1 MKVLSPKKWLMT
13 IFLLIILLIGTII
26 FCSFQGS
33 ADINFKDAVKI
44 FSNPLSQ
51 NWWNTKAIILLKVR
65 LPRIL
70 LACMV
75 GGALAVAGVVL
86 QALLRNPL
94 ADPYVLGVSSGSA
107 LGAIIAILL
116 GLNIN
121 VGVLSSVPL
130 FGFAG
135 GILTILFVH
144 HISKIHRKIS
154 VQTMLLVGVVTG
166 AILAA
171 IIMFITSIADP
182 NQVQGIV
189 FWLMGSLSSQEYP
202 MLLIVSLYVLIG
214 IVILFYHARGL
225 NLLVLGEESALQLGL
240 EVERTKKIA
249 FIGASLI
256 TGAAVSVSGLIGFV
270 GILIPHLMRMII
282 GSDHRLLLPVA
293 GLSGS
298 IFLVL
303 ADTLARTLLAPMEI
317 PVGVIT
323 AMCGGPFFIY
333 LLRKKHKKG
342 TIPFL

>member
-1 MKVLSPKKWLMT
+1 MKVLSLRKWLIT
-13 IFLLIILLIGTII
+13 IILLTILLILTII

-33 ADINFKDAVKI
+33 ADVNLGDVINI

-51 NWWNTKAIILLKVR
+51 SWWNTEVIILLKVR

-70 LACMV
+70 LACIV

-94 ADPYVLGVSSGSA
+94 ADPYILGVSSGSA

-116 GLNIN
+116 GLNISI
-121 VGVLSSVPL
+121 GLLPSIPL

-135 GILTILFVH
+135 GLFTILFVY
-144 HISKIHRKIS
+144 HISKIHQKIS

-171 IIMFITSIADP
+171 TIMFITSIAGPDK
-182 NQVQGIV
+182 VHGII
-189 FWLMGSLSSQEYP
+189 FWLMGNLGSEEYP
-202 MLLIVSLYVLIG
+202 MLLIVSFYVLAG
-214 IVILFYHARGL
+214 ILILLYHARGL
-225 NLLVLGEESALQLGL
+225 NLLALGEESAAQLGL
-240 EVERTKKIA
+240 DVERAKKVA

-270 GILIPHLMRMII
+270 GILIPHLLRMII

-293 GLSGS
+293 GLSGA
-298 IFLVL
+298 IYLAL
-303 ADTLARTLLAPMEI
+303 ADTIARTLMAPTEI

-323 AMCGGPFFIY
+323 AICGGPFFIY
-333 LLRKKHKKG
+333 LLKRKKYKIG
-342 TIPFL
+342 TATI

>member
-1 MKVLSPKKWLMT
+1 MKVLSLRKWLIT
-13 IFLLIILLIGTII
+13 IVLLTILLIATII

-33 ADINFKDAVKI
+33 ADIKLKDLLEI
-44 FSNPLSQ
+44 FSNSPSQ
-51 NWWNTKAIILLKVR
+51 TWWNTKAIILLKVR

-75 GGALAVAGVVL
+75 GGALAVSGVVL

-94 ADPYVLGVSSGSA
+94 ADPYILGVSSGSA

-116 GLNIN
+116 GLNITI
-121 VGVLSSVPL
+121 GALPLIPL

-135 GILTILFVH
+135 GLLTILFVY
-144 HISKIHRKIS
+144 HISRIHRKIS
-154 VQTMLLVGVVTG
+154 IQTMLLVGVVTG

-171 IIMFITSIADP
+171 IIMFITSMAGP
-182 NQVQGIV
+182 HKVQGII

-202 MLLIVSLYVLIG
+202 MVVIVSLYVIVGTLI
-214 IVILFYHARGL
+214 LLYYARSL
-225 NLLVLGEESALQLGL
+225 NLLVLGEESATQLGL

-282 GSDHRLLLPVA
+282 GSDHRLLLPAA
-293 GLSGS
+293 GLFGS
-298 IFLVL
+298 IYLIL
-303 ADTLARTLLAPMEI
+303 ADTLARTLMAPTEI

-323 AMCGGPFFIY
+323 AICGGPFFIY
-333 LLRKKHKKG
+333 LLRKKK
-342 TIPFL
+342 TIFFH

>member
-1 MKVLSPKKWLMT
+1 MKGLSLKKWLIT
-13 IFLLIILLIGTII
+13 ILLLVILLIVTII

-33 ADINFKDAVKI
+33 ADIKLKDLLEI
-44 FSNPLSQ
+44 FSNSPSQ
-51 NWWNTKAIILLKVR
+51 TWWNTKAIILLKVR

-75 GGALAVAGVVL
+75 GGALAVSGVVL

-94 ADPYVLGVSSGSA
+94 ADPYILGVSSGSA

-116 GLNIN
+116 GLNITI
-121 VGVLSSVPL
+121 GALPSIPL

-135 GILTILFVH
+135 GLLTILFVY

-154 VQTMLLVGVVTG
+154 IHTMLLVGVVTG

-171 IIMFITSIADP
+171 IIMFITSMAGP
-182 NQVQGIV
+182 HKVQGII

-202 MLLIVSLYVLIG
+202 MVAIVSLYVIVGVLI
-214 IVILFYHARGL
+214 LLYYARSL
-225 NLLVLGEESALQLGL
+225 NLLVLGEESATQLGL
-240 EVERTKKIA
+240 DVERTKKIA

-282 GSDHRLLLPVA
+282 GSDHRLLLPAA
-293 GLSGS
+293 GLFGG
-298 IFLVL
+298 IYLIL
-303 ADTLARTLLAPMEI
+303 ADTLARTLMAPTEI

-323 AMCGGPFFIY
+323 AICGGPFFIY
-333 LLRKKHKKG
+333 LLRKKK
-342 TIPFL
+342 TIFFH

>member
-1 MKVLSPKKWLMT
+1 MKVLSRKKWFITILLLM
-13 IFLLIILLIGTII
+13 ILLIGTII

-33 ADINFKDAVKI
+33 ADINLKDALEV
-44 FSNPLSQ
+44 FSNPLEQ
-51 NWWNTKAIILLKVR
+51 NWLDAKAVILLKVR

-75 GGALAVAGVVL
+75 GGALAVSGVVL

-121 VGVLSSVPL
+121 IGVLPSIPL

-135 GILTILFVH
+135 GLVTILFVY
-144 HISKIHRKIS
+144 HISKMHRKIS
-154 VQTMLLVGVVTG
+154 VQTMLLVGVVSG

-171 IIMFITSIADP
+171 IIMFITSIAGP
-182 NQVQGIV
+182 HKVEGII
-189 FWLMGSLSSQEYP
+189 FWLMGSLSSQDYP
-202 MLLIVSLYVLIG
+202 MVLIVSSYVIIG
-214 IVILFYHARGL
+214 ILILLYHARSL
-225 NLLVLGEESALQLGL
+225 NLLVLGEESAVQLGL
-240 EVERTKKIA
+240 DVERAKKIA
-249 FIGASLI
+249 FVGASLI

-270 GILIPHLMRMII
+270 GILIPHLVRMII
-282 GSDHRLLLPVA
+282 GSDHRLLLPAA

-298 IFLVL
+298 IYLVI
-303 ADTLARTLLAPMEI
+303 ADTLARTLLAPTEI

-323 AMCGGPFFIY
+323 AICGGPFFIY
-333 LLRKKHKKG
+333 LLRHKK
-342 TIPFL
+342 

>member
-1 MKVLSPKKWLMT
+1 MKGLSLKKWLIT
-13 IFLLIILLIGTII
+13 ILLLVILLIVTII

-33 ADINFKDAVKI
+33 ADIKLKDLLEI
-44 FSNPLSQ
+44 FSNSPGQ
-51 NWWNTKAIILLKVR
+51 TWWNTKAIILLKVR

-75 GGALAVAGVVL
+75 GGALAVSGVVL

-94 ADPYVLGVSSGSA
+94 ADPYILGVSSGSA

-116 GLNIN
+116 GLNITI
-121 VGVLSSVPL
+121 GTLPSIPL

-135 GILTILFVH
+135 GLLTILFVY

-154 VQTMLLVGVVTG
+154 IQTMLLVGVVTG

-171 IIMFITSIADP
+171 IIMFITSMAGP
-182 NQVQGIV
+182 HKVQGII

-202 MLLIVSLYVLIG
+202 MVAIVSLYVIVGILI
-214 IVILFYHARGL
+214 LLYYARSL
-225 NLLVLGEESALQLGL
+225 NLLVLGEESATQLGL
-240 EVERTKKIA
+240 DVERTKKIA

-282 GSDHRLLLPVA
+282 GSDHRLLLPAA
-293 GLSGS
+293 GLFGG
-298 IFLVL
+298 IYLIL
-303 ADTLARTLLAPMEI
+303 ADTLARTLMAPTEI

-323 AMCGGPFFIY
+323 AICGGPFFIY
-333 LLRKKHKKG
+333 LLRKKK
-342 TIPFL
+342 TIFFH

>member
-1 MKVLSPKKWLMT
+1 MKVLSLKKWLIT
-13 IFLLIILLIGTII
+13 ILLLAILLIVTII

-33 ADINFKDAVKI
+33 ADIKLKDLLEI
-44 FSNPLSQ
+44 FSNSPGQ
-51 NWWNTKAIILLKVR
+51 TWWSTKAIILLKVR

-75 GGALAVAGVVL
+75 GGALAVSGVVL

-94 ADPYVLGVSSGSA
+94 ADPYILGVSSGSA

-116 GLNIN
+116 GLNITI
-121 VGVLSSVPL
+121 GAIPSIPL

-135 GILTILFVH
+135 GLVTILFVY

-154 VQTMLLVGVVTG
+154 IHTMLLVGVVTG

-182 NQVQGIV
+182 HKVQGII
-189 FWLMGSLSSQEYP
+189 FWLMGSLSSQKYP
-202 MLLIVSLYVLIG
+202 VVAIVSLYVIVGILI
-214 IVILFYHARGL
+214 LLYYARSL
-225 NLLVLGEESALQLGL
+225 NLLVLGEESATQLGL
-240 EVERTKKIA
+240 DVERTKKIA

-282 GSDHRLLLPVA
+282 GSDHRLLLPAA
-293 GLSGS
+293 GLFGG
-298 IFLVL
+298 IYLIL
-303 ADTLARTLLAPMEI
+303 ADTLARTLMAPTEI

-323 AMCGGPFFIY
+323 AICGGPFFIY
-333 LLRKKHKKG
+333 LLRKKK
-342 TIPFL
+342 TIFFH

>member
-1 MKVLSPKKWLMT
+1 MKVLSLKKWLIT
-13 IFLLIILLIGTII
+13 IFLLAILLIVTII

-33 ADINFKDAVKI
+33 ADIKLKDLLEI
-44 FSNPLSQ
+44 FSNSPSQ
-51 NWWNTKAIILLKVR
+51 AWWNTKAIILLKVR

-75 GGALAVAGVVL
+75 GGALAVSGVVL

-94 ADPYVLGVSSGSA
+94 ADPYILGVSSGSA

-116 GLNIN
+116 GLNITI
-121 VGVLSSVPL
+121 GALPSIPL

-135 GILTILFVH
+135 GLLTILFVY

-154 VQTMLLVGVVTG
+154 IHTMLLVGVVTG

-171 IIMFITSIADP
+171 IIMFITSIAGP
-182 NQVQGIV
+182 HKVQGII

-202 MLLIVSLYVLIG
+202 MVAIVSFYVIVGILI
-214 IVILFYHARGL
+214 LLYHARGL
-225 NLLVLGEESALQLGL
+225 NLLVLGEESATQLGL

-282 GSDHRLLLPVA
+282 GSDHRLLLPAA
-293 GLSGS
+293 GLFGS
-298 IFLVL
+298 IYLIL
-303 ADTLARTLLAPMEI
+303 ADTLARTLMAPTEI

-323 AMCGGPFFIY
+323 AICGGPFFIY
-333 LLRKKHKKG
+333 LLKTKKR
-342 TIPFL
+342 TIFFH

>member
-1 MKVLSPKKWLMT
+1 MKVLSRKKWLIT
-13 IFLLIILLIGTII
+13 ILLLTILLIGTII

-33 ADINFKDAVKI
+33 ADINLKDVI
-44 FSNPLSQ
+44 EVFSNPLGQ
-51 NWWNTKAIILLKVR
+51 NWQDTKAIILLKVR

-116 GLNIN
+116 GLNITI
-121 VGVLSSVPL
+121 GVLPSIPL

-135 GILTILFVH
+135 GLLTILFVY
-144 HISKIHRKIS
+144 HISKVHRKIS

-166 AILAA
+166 AVLAA
-171 IIMFITSIADP
+171 VIMFITSIVGP
-182 NQVQGIV
+182 HQVQGII
-189 FWLMGSLSSQEYP
+189 FWLMGSLSSQDYS
-202 MLLIVSLYVLIG
+202 LVLIVSFYVIIG
-214 IVILFYHARGL
+214 ILILIYHARSL
-225 NLLVLGEESALQLGL
+225 NLLILGEESAAQLGL
-240 EVERTKKIA
+240 EVERTKKVA
-249 FIGASLI
+249 FVGASLI

-293 GLSGS
+293 ALSGG
-298 IFLVL
+298 IYLVV
-303 ADTLARTLLAPMEI
+303 ADTLARTLLAPTEI

-323 AMCGGPFFIY
+323 AICGGPFFIY
-333 LLRKKHKKG
+333 LLRQKK
-342 TIPFL
+342 

>member
-1 MKVLSPKKWLMT
+1 MKVLSLKKWLIT
-13 IFLLIILLIGTII
+13 IVLLTILLIVTII

-33 ADINFKDAVKI
+33 ADIKLKDLLEI
-44 FSNPLSQ
+44 FSNSPSQ
-51 NWWNTKAIILLKVR
+51 TWWNTKAIILLKVR

-75 GGALAVAGVVL
+75 GGALAVSGVVL

-94 ADPYVLGVSSGSA
+94 ADPYILGVSSGSA

-116 GLNIN
+116 GLNITI
-121 VGVLSSVPL
+121 GALPLIPL
-130 FGFAG
+130 FGFVG
-135 GILTILFVH
+135 GLLTILFVY

-154 VQTMLLVGVVTG
+154 IQTMLLVGVVTG

-171 IIMFITSIADP
+171 IIMFITSMAGP
-182 NQVQGIV
+182 HKVQGII

-202 MLLIVSLYVLIG
+202 MVVIVSLYVIVGILI
-214 IVILFYHARGL
+214 LLYYARSL
-225 NLLVLGEESALQLGL
+225 NLLVLGEESATQLGL

-282 GSDHRLLLPVA
+282 GSDHRLLLPAA
-293 GLSGS
+293 GLFGS
-298 IFLVL
+298 IYLIL
-303 ADTLARTLLAPMEI
+303 ADTLARTLMAPTEI

-323 AMCGGPFFIY
+323 AICGGPFFIY
-333 LLRKKHKKG
+333 LLRKKK
-342 TIPFL
+342 TIFFH

>member
-1 MKVLSPKKWLMT
+1 MKVLSLRKWLIT
-13 IFLLIILLIGTII
+13 ILLLAILLVGTII

-33 ADINFKDAVKI
+33 ANINLKDVIEI

-51 NWWNTKAIILLKVR
+51 NWWNTKAVILLKVR

-70 LACMV
+70 LACLV
-75 GGALAVAGVVL
+75 GGALAVSGVVL

-121 VGVLSSVPL
+121 IGVLPSIPL

-135 GILTILFVH
+135 GLLTILFVY

-171 IIMFITSIADP
+171 IIMFIISIAGP
-182 NQVQGIV
+182 HEVQGII

-202 MLLIVSLYVLIG
+202 MLLIVSFYVLIG
-214 IVILFYHARGL
+214 ILILLYHARGL

-270 GILIPHLMRMII
+270 GILIPHLMRMIV
-282 GSDHRLLLPVA
+282 GSDHRLLLPAA

-298 IFLVL
+298 IYLVL
-303 ADTLARTLLAPMEI
+303 ADTLARTLLAPTEI

-323 AMCGGPFFIY
+323 AICGGPFFIY
-333 LLRKKHKKG
+333 LLKKKG
-342 TIPFL
+342 AVFF

>member
-1 MKVLSPKKWLMT
+1 MKVLSLKKWLIT
-13 IFLLIILLIGTII
+13 ILLLTILLIVTII

-33 ADINFKDAVKI
+33 ADINLKDLLEI
-44 FSNPLSQ
+44 FSNSPGQ
-51 NWWNTKAIILLKVR
+51 TWWNTKAIILLKVR

-75 GGALAVAGVVL
+75 GGALAVSGVVL

-94 ADPYVLGVSSGSA
+94 ADPYILGVSSGSA

-116 GLNIN
+116 GLNITI
-121 VGVLSSVPL
+121 GALPLIPL

-135 GILTILFVH
+135 GLLTILFVY
-144 HISKIHRKIS
+144 HISRIHRKIS

-171 IIMFITSIADP
+171 IIMFITSIAGP
-182 NQVQGIV
+182 HKVQGII
-189 FWLMGSLSSQEYP
+189 FWLMGSLSSQGYP
-202 MLLIVSLYVLIG
+202 MVGIVSLYVIVGILI
-214 IVILFYHARGL
+214 LLYHARGL
-225 NLLVLGEESALQLGL
+225 NLLVLGEDSATQLGL
-240 EVERTKKIA
+240 EVERTKKVA

-282 GSDHRLLLPVA
+282 GSDHRLLLPAA
-293 GLSGS
+293 GLFGS
-298 IFLVL
+298 IYLIL
-303 ADTLARTLLAPMEI
+303 ADTLARTLMAPTEI

-323 AMCGGPFFIY
+323 AICGGPFFIY
-333 LLRKKHKKG
+333 LLKTKKK
-342 TIPFL
+342 TILF

>member
-1 MKVLSPKKWLMT
+1 MKVLSLRKWLIT
-13 IFLLIILLIGTII
+13 IILLIILLIATII

-33 ADINFKDAVKI
+33 ADINFRDAIEI
-44 FSNPLSQ
+44 FSNPLNR
-51 NWWNTKAIILLKVR
+51 NWLNTKAVILLKVR

-70 LACMV
+70 LGCMV

-121 VGVLSSVPL
+121 IGLLPSIPL

-135 GILTILFVH
+135 GLLTILFVY
-144 HISKIHRKIS
+144 HISKVHRKIS

-171 IIMFITSIADP
+171 IIMFITSIAGP
-182 NQVQGIV
+182 NKVQGII

-202 MLLIVSLYVLIG
+202 MLLIVSFYIITGILI
-214 IVILFYHARGL
+214 LLYHARDL

-298 IFLVL
+298 IYLVL
-303 ADTLARTLLAPMEI
+303 ADTLARTLLSPTEI

-323 AMCGGPFFIY
+323 AICGGPFFIY
-333 LLRKKHKKG
+333 LLTKRGKWG
-342 TIPFL
+342 LSPFS

>member
-1 MKVLSPKKWLMT
+1 MKGLSLKKWLIT
-13 IFLLIILLIGTII
+13 ILLLAILLIVTII

-33 ADINFKDAVKI
+33 ADIKLKDLLEI
-44 FSNPLSQ
+44 FSNSPGQ
-51 NWWNTKAIILLKVR
+51 TWWNTKAIILLKVR

-75 GGALAVAGVVL
+75 GGALAVSGVVL

-94 ADPYVLGVSSGSA
+94 ADPYILGVSSGSA

-116 GLNIN
+116 GLNITI
-121 VGVLSSVPL
+121 GAIPSIPL

-135 GILTILFVH
+135 GLVTILFVY

-154 VQTMLLVGVVTG
+154 IHTMLLVGVVTG

-182 NQVQGIV
+182 HKVQGII
-189 FWLMGSLSSQEYP
+189 FWLMGSLSSQKYP
-202 MLLIVSLYVLIG
+202 MVAIVSLYVIVGILI
-214 IVILFYHARGL
+214 LLYYARSL
-225 NLLVLGEESALQLGL
+225 NLLVLGEESATQLGL
-240 EVERTKKIA
+240 DVERTKKIA

-282 GSDHRLLLPVA
+282 GSDHRLLLPAA
-293 GLSGS
+293 GLFGG
-298 IFLVL
+298 IYLIL
-303 ADTLARTLLAPMEI
+303 ADTLARTLMAPTEI

-323 AMCGGPFFIY
+323 AICGGPFFIY
-333 LLRKKHKKG
+333 LLRKKK
-342 TIPFL
+342 TIFFH

>member
-1 MKVLSPKKWLMT
+1 MKALSLKKWLIT
-13 IFLLIILLIGTII
+13 VLLLTILLVGTII

-33 ADINFKDAVKI
+33 ADINFKDVIEI

-51 NWWNTKAIILLKVR
+51 NWWNTKAVILLKVR

-75 GGALAVAGVVL
+75 GGALAVSGVVL

-121 VGVLSSVPL
+121 IGALPSIPL

-135 GILTILFVH
+135 GLLTILFVY

-154 VQTMLLVGVVTG
+154 TQTMLLVGVITG

-182 NQVQGIV
+182 NKVHGII
-189 FWLMGSLSSQEYP
+189 FWLMGNLSSQEYP
-202 MLLIVSLYVLIG
+202 MLLIVSFYVLIG
-214 IVILFYHARGL
+214 ILILLYHARDL
-225 NLLVLGEESALQLGL
+225 NLLVLGEESAIQLGL
-240 EVERTKKIA
+240 EVEHTKKIA

-298 IFLVL
+298 IYLML
-303 ADTLARTLLAPMEI
+303 ADTLARTLLAPTEI

-323 AMCGGPFFIY
+323 AICGGPFFIY
-333 LLRKKHKKG
+333 LLRKKRKP
-342 TIPFL
+342 IFL

>member
-1 MKVLSPKKWLMT
+1 MKVLSLRKWLIT
-13 IFLLIILLIGTII
+13 IFLLTILLIGTII

-33 ADINFKDAVKI
+33 ADINLKDVIEI

-51 NWWNTKAIILLKVR
+51 NWWNTKAVILLKVR

-70 LACMV
+70 LACLV
-75 GGALAVAGVVL
+75 GGALAVSGVVL

-121 VGVLSSVPL
+121 IGFLPSIPL

-135 GILTILFVH
+135 GLLTILFVY

-171 IIMFITSIADP
+171 IIMFIISIAGP
-182 NQVQGIV
+182 HKVQGII
-189 FWLMGSLSSQEYP
+189 FWLMGSLSSQGYP
-202 MLLIVSLYVLIG
+202 MLLIVSFYVLIG
-214 IVILFYHARGL
+214 ILILLYHARGL

-282 GSDHRLLLPVA
+282 GSDHRLLLPAA

-298 IFLVL
+298 IYLAL
-303 ADTLARTLLAPMEI
+303 ADTLARTLLAPTEI

-323 AMCGGPFFIY
+323 AICGGPFFIY
-333 LLRKKHKKG
+333 LLKKKG
-342 TIPFL
+342 AVFF

>member
-1 MKVLSPKKWLMT
+1 MESLSLRRWLT
-13 IFLLIILLIGTII
+13 IIFFLTILLIGAII
-26 FCSFQGS
+26 FSSFQGS
-33 ADINFKDAVKI
+33 ADINIKDATELL
-44 FSNPLSQ
+44 SNPLSQ
-51 NWWNTKAIILLKVR
+51 NWPNTKAVILLKVR
-65 LPRIL
+65 LPRII
-70 LACMV
+70 LACVV

-121 VGVLSSVPL
+121 IGTLSSVPL
-130 FGFAG
+130 FGFG
-135 GILTILFVH
+135 GGLGTILFVYQF
-144 HISKIHRKIS
+144 SKIHRKIS

-166 AILAA
+166 AILSAV
-171 IIMFITSIADP
+171 IMFITSIAGP
-182 NQVQGIV
+182 HKLQGIV
-189 FWLMGSLSSQEYP
+189 FWLMGNLGAEEYP
-202 MLLIVSLYVLIG
+202 MLLIVSFYVLVG
-214 IVILFYHARGL
+214 VLILLYHARGL

-240 EVERTKKIA
+240 EVERTKKVA

-270 GILIPHLMRMII
+270 GILIPHLVRMIV

-298 IFLVL
+298 IYLVL
-303 ADTLARTLLAPMEI
+303 ADTLARTVMAPTEI

-323 AMCGGPFFIY
+323 AICGGPFFIY
-333 LLRKKHKKG
+333 LLKHSKKG
-342 TIPFL
+342 QAPLL

>member
-1 MKVLSPKKWLMT
+1 MKVLSLKKWLIT
-13 IFLLIILLIGTII
+13 ILLLTILLIVTII

-33 ADINFKDAVKI
+33 ADIKLKDLLEI
-44 FSNPLSQ
+44 FSNSHSQ
-51 NWWNTKAIILLKVR
+51 TWWNTKAIILLKVR

-75 GGALAVAGVVL
+75 GGALAVSGVVL

-94 ADPYVLGVSSGSA
+94 ADPYILGVSSGSA

-116 GLNIN
+116 GLNITI
-121 VGVLSSVPL
+121 GALPLIPL
-130 FGFAG
+130 FGFVG
-135 GILTILFVH
+135 GLLTILFVY

-154 VQTMLLVGVVTG
+154 IQTMLLVGVVTG

-171 IIMFITSIADP
+171 IIMFITSMAGP
-182 NQVQGIV
+182 HKVQGII

-202 MLLIVSLYVLIG
+202 MVVIVSLYVIVGTLI
-214 IVILFYHARGL
+214 LLYYARSL
-225 NLLVLGEESALQLGL
+225 NLLVLGEESATQLGL

-282 GSDHRLLLPVA
+282 GSDHRLLLPAA
-293 GLSGS
+293 GLFGS
-298 IFLVL
+298 IYLIL
-303 ADTLARTLLAPMEI
+303 ADTLARTLMAPTEI

-323 AMCGGPFFIY
+323 AICGGPFFIY
-333 LLRKKHKKG
+333 LLRKKK
-342 TIPFL
+342 TIFFH

>member
-1 MKVLSPKKWLMT
+1 MKGLSLKKWLIT
-13 IFLLIILLIGTII
+13 ILLLVILLIVTII

-33 ADINFKDAVKI
+33 ADIKLKDLLEI
-44 FSNPLSQ
+44 FSNSPGQ
-51 NWWNTKAIILLKVR
+51 TWWNTKAIILLKVR

-75 GGALAVAGVVL
+75 GGALAVSGVVL

-94 ADPYVLGVSSGSA
+94 ADPYILGVSSGSA

-116 GLNIN
+116 GLNITI
-121 VGVLSSVPL
+121 GTLPSIPL

-135 GILTILFVH
+135 GLLTILFVY

-154 VQTMLLVGVVTG
+154 IHTMLLVGVVTG

-171 IIMFITSIADP
+171 IIMFITSMAGP
-182 NQVQGIV
+182 HKVQGII

-202 MLLIVSLYVLIG
+202 MVAIVSLYVIVGVLI
-214 IVILFYHARGL
+214 LLYYARSL
-225 NLLVLGEESALQLGL
+225 NLLVLGEESATQLGL
-240 EVERTKKIA
+240 DVERTKKIA

-282 GSDHRLLLPVA
+282 GSDHRLLLPAA
-293 GLSGS
+293 GLFGG
-298 IFLVL
+298 IYLIL
-303 ADTLARTLLAPMEI
+303 ADTLARTLMAPTEI

-323 AMCGGPFFIY
+323 AICGGPFFIY
-333 LLRKKHKKG
+333 LLRKKK
-342 TIPFL
+342 TIFFH

>member
-1 MKVLSPKKWLMT
+1 MKILSLRKWLIT
-13 IFLLIILLIGTII
+13 IILLILLLVATII

-33 ADINFKDAVKI
+33 ADINFRDAIEI
-44 FSNPLSQ
+44 FSNPLNQ
-51 NWWNTKAIILLKVR
+51 NWWNIKAVILLKVR

-70 LACMV
+70 LGCIV

-121 VGVLSSVPL
+121 IGLLPSIPL

-135 GILTILFVH
+135 GLLTILFVY

-171 IIMFITSIADP
+171 IIMFITSIAGPDK
-182 NQVQGIV
+182 VQGII

-202 MLLIVSLYVLIG
+202 MLLIVSFYILTGILI
-214 IVILFYHARGL
+214 LLYHARAL

-240 EVERTKKIA
+240 EVEHTKKIA

-270 GILIPHLMRMII
+270 GILIPHLVRMII
-282 GSDHRLLLPVA
+282 GSDHGLLLPVA
-293 GLSGS
+293 ALSGS
-298 IFLVL
+298 IYLVL
-303 ADTLARTLLAPMEI
+303 ADTLARTLLSPTEI

-323 AMCGGPFFIY
+323 AICGGPFFIY
-333 LLRKKHKKG
+333 LLKRKKG
-342 TIPFL
+342 TGYFSS

>member
-1 MKVLSPKKWLMT
+1 MKVLTLKRWLIT
-13 IFLLIILLIGTII
+13 IISLTFLLIITII
-26 FCSFQGS
+26 FSSFQGS
-33 ADINFKDAVKI
+33 ADITLRDAIGMV
-44 FSNPLSQ
+44 SNPLSQ
-51 NWWNTKAIILLKVR
+51 NWHDTEALILLKVR

-70 LACMV
+70 LGCVV
-75 GGALAVAGVVL
+75 GGALAISGVVL

-107 LGAIIAILL
+107 LGAIVAILL
-116 GLNIN
+116 GLGINIA
-121 VGVLSSVPL
+121 GLPSVPL
-130 FGFAG
+130 FGFLG
-135 GILTILFVH
+135 GLLTILFVY

-154 VQTMLLVGVVTG
+154 IQTMLLVGVVTA
-166 AILAA
+166 AILGA
-171 IIMFITSIADP
+171 IIMFITSVADP
-182 NQVQGIV
+182 QKVHGLV

-214 IVILFYHARGL
+214 IFVLLYHSRSL
-225 NLLVLGEESALQLGL
+225 NLLALGEESATQLGL
-240 EVERTKKIA
+240 EMERTKKIA

-270 GILIPHLMRMII
+270 GILIPHIMRMIF

-303 ADTLARTLLAPMEI
+303 ADTLARTLLAPTEI

-323 AMCGGPFFIY
+323 AICGGPFFIY
-333 LLRKKHKKG
+333 ILHKKRKSV
-342 TIPFL
+342 FL

>member
-1 MKVLSPKKWLMT
+1 MKVLSLKKWLIT
-13 IFLLIILLIGTII
+13 ILLLAILLIVTII

-33 ADINFKDAVKI
+33 ADIKLKDLLEI
-44 FSNPLSQ
+44 FSNSPGQ
-51 NWWNTKAIILLKVR
+51 TWWNTKAIILLKVR

-75 GGALAVAGVVL
+75 GGALAVSGVVL

-94 ADPYVLGVSSGSA
+94 ADPYILGVSSGSA

-116 GLNIN
+116 GLNITI
-121 VGVLSSVPL
+121 GALPSIPL

-135 GILTILFVH
+135 GLFTILFVY

-154 VQTMLLVGVVTG
+154 IQTMLLVGVVTG

-182 NQVQGIV
+182 HKVQGII

-202 MLLIVSLYVLIG
+202 MVAIVSFYVIVGILI
-214 IVILFYHARGL
+214 LLYHARGL
-225 NLLVLGEESALQLGL
+225 NLLVLGEDSATQLGL

-282 GSDHRLLLPVA
+282 GSDHRLLLPAA
-293 GLSGS
+293 GLFGS
-298 IFLVL
+298 IYLVL
-303 ADTLARTLLAPMEI
+303 ADTLARTLMAPTEI

-323 AMCGGPFFIY
+323 AICGGPFFIY
-333 LLRKKHKKG
+333 LLKTKKR
-342 TIPFL
+342 TIFF